1 MYSNFFQSCILEPT
15 SITSKTHDKEVYS
28 GNIIDDHMP
37 NFAIIKNIVHERNLK
52 IRIRDMNHFNEN
64 FYQKDLEELK
74 RLDILK
80 YKTVSEML
88 NTFHEKFLEIID
100 KYAYYGMVWYVLT
113 TGNPNTESRFCF

>member
-1 MYSNFFQSCILEPT
+1 
-15 SITSKTHDKEVYS
+15 
-28 GNIIDDHMP
+28 MP

-80 YKTVSEML
+80 YKTVNEML

-100 KYAYYGMVWYVLT
+100 KYEYYGMVWYVLT